1 MLTIADCMAMRPA
14 TPIEII
20 KIVRK
25 VLKPELRIATRALK
39 DYDHASYAKYAIR
52 TKSVTESVLK
62 SLK

>member
-20 KIVRK
+20 KIVRA
-25 VLKPELRIATRALK
+25 VLNQNFEWQLRHLK